1 MKNISFEQLPQAVC
15 ELYGKLESI
24 EQLLLANNTKTNQNN
39 DTWFDLNELCQYLPD
54 KPKKQTVYGWVN
66 QRLIPFHK
74 TTKKLQ
80 FLKSEIDNW
89 IKSGRK
95 QTIAEIKTEV
105 EQSLTRKKK

>member
-1 MKNISFEQLPQAVC
+1 MNNPFEVIDARLSNI
-15 ELYGKLESI
+15 ES
-24 EQLLLANNTKTNQNN
+24 LLLDLKHSTGNNNTNQDS

>member
-1 MKNISFEQLPQAVC
+1 MNNPFELLDAR
-15 ELYGKLESI
+15 LSSI
-24 EQLLLANNTKTNQNN
+24 ENLLLDLKHSTGNHSPNQNT

-54 KPKKQTVYGWVN
+54 KPKKQTVYGWIN

>member
-1 MKNISFEQLPQAVC
+1 MNNPFELLDAR
-15 ELYGKLESI
+15 LNSI
-24 EQLLLANNTKTNQNN
+24 ENLLLDLKHSTGNLNPNQNT

-54 KPKKQTVYGWVN
+54 KPQKQTVYGWIN
-66 QRLIPFHK
+66 KRLIPFHK